1 MKIVWT
7 KIASRHLRAAYQY
20 WLQERSESAADL
32 MLDRILSTVEL
43 LEHHPE
49 LGRQGRIASTRELFL
64 QPLPFFLAY
73 RVKPK
78 KVEILA
84 LLHCSRKWPARF
96 D

>member
-1 MKIVWT
+1 MRIVWS
-7 KIASRHLRAAYQY
+7 KIASRHLHSAYDY
-20 WLQERSESAADL
+20 WRREKSEDAADL

-64 QPLPFFLAY
+64 SPLPFFLAY
-73 RVKPK
+73 RIKPK
-78 KVEILA
+78 KVEVLA
-84 LLHCSRKWPARF
+84 LLHCSRKWPARL